1 MNDQIK
7 GLSLLFL
14 IALTLFIY
22 APVGG
27 YDFLSYDDPGYVT
40 GNSHV
45 RAGLTRGGTLWAF
58 RDTSVGHWHPL
69 TWLSHMA
76 DVHIYGLNPGGH
88 HLTNLLLHLINT
100 SILFFVLRQMT
111 GLLRQ
116 SLFVAALFALHPM
129 NVESVA
135 WIAERK
141 NVLSTFFWFAT
152 MGAYVRYVKNPDFLR
167 YAAVFI
173 LFALGLLAKPML
185 VTLPF
190 VLLLLDYWPLR
201 RWQQGSRRAGIS
213 FLLLEK
219 VPLLFLTGISIVL
232 TLWSAKT
239 GGAMADTDALS
250 FTTRFANALVSYGA
264 YLAKM
269 LWPVNLSVFYPYP
282 AAISLG
288 KVFAAA
294 LLLVAITVFAFF
306 QARRFPFLVTGWL
319 WYLGTLLPVIGLVQ
333 VGIQCMADRYAYV
346 SLVGIF
352 IMLAWG
358 ITDFTGKWLKGS
370 VILPALAVFVLAALT
385 VSTWFQVQYWQNSKS
400 LFSHAVEAT
409 QDNYLAH
416 YHLGTA
422 LLGEGKR
429 NAAIAHFL
437 KAAEIKPNYEPAYN
451 SIGIALQLEGRFSE
465 ALSYYRAAIEI
476 KPDYGDAFYN
486 LGTLYDAMGKPD
498 EAITAYRQAIKFRPE
513 SAAFY
518 NNLGVVLTKKGQVE
532 EAIIAF
538 NQALLLNPDYAG
550 AHYNLALVLKG
561 RGLSGESEAH
571 LREAERLNFP
581 VPGR

>member
-1 MNDQIK
+1 MNDRIK

-27 YDFLSYDDPGYVT
+27 YDFLSYDDRGYVT
-40 GNSHV
+40 GNNHV
-45 RAGLTRGGTLWAF
+45 RAGLTSGGLFWAF
-58 RDTSVGHWHPL
+58 RDTSVGQWHPL

-100 SILFFVLRQMT
+100 SILFFILRQMT
-111 GLLRQ
+111 GLFRQ

-152 MGAYVRYVKNPDFLR
+152 MGAYVRYVKSPDFLR
-167 YAAVFI
+167 YATVFI

-201 RWQQGSRRAGIS
+201 RWQEGSRRAGIS
-213 FLLLEK
+213 FLFLEK
-219 VPLLFLTGISIVL
+219 VPLLLLTGISIVL

-239 GGAMADTDALS
+239 GGAMAAADALP

-282 AAISLG
+282 EAISLV

-294 LLLVAITVFAFF
+294 LLLVVITVFAFF
-306 QARRFPFLVTGWL
+306 KARLFPYLVTGWL

-333 VGIQCMADRYAYV
+333 VGMQCMADRYAYV
-346 SLVGIF
+346 PLVGIF

-358 ITDFTGKWLKGS
+358 ITDFIGKWLKGS
-370 VILPALAVFVLAALT
+370 VILPTLAVLILAALT

-400 LFSHAVEAT
+400 LFSHALEAT

-416 YHLGTA
+416 YHLGVS

-429 NAAIAHFL
+429 KAAIAHFL
-437 KAAEIKPNYEPAYN
+437 KAAKIKPDYEPAYN

-465 ALSYYRAAIEI
+465 ASSYYRAAIEI
-476 KPDYGDAFYN
+476 RPDDGDTFYN
-486 LGTLYDAMGKPD
+486 LGTLFDAMGKLD
-498 EAITAYRQAIKFRPE
+498 EAITAYRQAAKFKPE
-513 SAAFY
+513 SAAIY
-518 NNLGVVLTKKGQVE
+518 NNLGVALTKKGQME
-532 EAIIAF
+532 EAVVAY

-561 RGLSGESEAH
+561 RGLSEESEAH
-571 LREAERLNFP
+571 LRAAERLNFP
-581 VPGR
+581 IPGR